1 MPVSSRRRIRSATA
15 GGLRLTR
22 RPRSAK
28 VRRAFS
34 WRASTRPQSV
44 VSSAGVETAVMA
56 QYYAGIDVDR
66 AHLPWNGRGKQLWER
81 IFFSY
86 GNDDDRGRIDL
97 GRHREPALGG
107 GLAPGSRRRPYRPR
121 GALAAALESV
131 FKSSTRGADGGP
143 RRWGAPCRK
152 S

>member
-1 MPVSSRRRIRSATA
+1 MPVSPRRRIRSATA

-28 VRRAFS
+28 VSRAVS
-34 WRASTRPQSV
+34 WRSSMRPQSV

-56 QYYAGIDVDR
+56 PYYAGIDVDR
-66 AHLPWNGRGKQLWER
+66 AYLPWNGRGKQLWER

-86 GNDDDRGRIDL
+86 GNDGDRGRIDL

-107 GLAPGSRRRPYRPR
+107 GLAPGFRRRLQ
-121 GALAAALESV
+121 G
-131 FKSSTRGADGGP
+131 TRGETAV
-143 RRWGAPCRK
+143 AL
-152 S
+152 